1 MSKSK
6 PRYVVYGAGAIGCV
20 TAGLLNRAG
29 SRVICVARP
38 AYAEALTRGITL
50 KEESGETTIYADAV
64 TSVREL
70 SPESDDVALIATKS
84 QATDS
89 AARELFERYGR
100 SLPVV
105 CFQNG
110 ARNEEIAARMFDRVY
125 AGLVFF
131 AAAQLQPDLITFP
144 PGRVVAIGNYPSGID
159 GTASEIAADLTLA
172 GFDAMASAHVMSM
185 KWGKLVANLN
195 NATTAITG
203 YSLEEAMS
211 DLEMRGLMLAV
222 REEGLRVLEAARI
235 EVEPPAG
242 EPSPIRIR
250 KMTENLRRPPKE
262 TKIQDKDREGI
273 RTYSS
278 MWQDLTLGRRSGE
291 AEYLNGEIVAL
302 GNKLGISTPYNTTLL
317 EIVNRMFSEAQGPGI
332 HTPSE
337 LHNIIR
343 TRSKQA

>member
-6 PRYVVYGAGAIGCV
+6 PRYVIFGAGAIGCV

-38 AYAEALTRGITL
+38 AYAEALMRGITL

-64 TSVREL
+64 TSAREL

-89 AARELFERYGR
+89 AVRELFGRYGKTLR
-100 SLPVV
+100 VV

-110 ARNEEIAARMFDRVY
+110 ARNEEVAARMFDKVY

-131 AAAQLQPDLITFP
+131 AAAQLEPDLITFP
-144 PGRVVAIGNYPSGID
+144 PGRVVAIGDYPSGVD
-159 GTASEIAADLTLA
+159 DTASEIAAALTVA
-172 GFDAMASAHVMSM
+172 GFEAMASAHVMSM

-203 YSLEEAMS
+203 YSLEQAMS
-211 DLEMRGLMLAV
+211 DLEMRKLMLEV
-222 REEGLRVLEAARI
+222 REEGLRVLEAAGI

-250 KMTENLRRPPKE
+250 DMTDKLRRPPKE
-262 TKIQDKDREGI
+262 PSKPAREGI
-273 RTYSS
+273 STYSS

-302 GNKLGISTPYNTTLL
+302 GKKLGITTPYNTTLL
-317 EIVNRMFSEAQGPGI
+317 ETVNRMFNEGQRPGI

-337 LHNIIR
+337 LHDIIR

>member
-6 PRYVVYGAGAIGCV
+6 PRYVIFGAGAIGCV
-20 TAGLLNRAG
+20 TAGLLDRAG

-38 AYAEALTRGITL
+38 AYADALTRGITL
-50 KEESGETTIYADAV
+50 KEESGKTTIYADAV
-64 TSVREL
+64 TSAREL

-89 AARELFERYGR
+89 AVKELFERYGNTI
-100 SLPVV
+100 PVV

-110 ARNEEIAARMFDRVY
+110 ARNEEVAARMFDRVY

-131 AAAQLQPDLITFP
+131 AAAQLEPDLITFP
-144 PGRVVAIGNYPSGID
+144 PGRVVAIGNYPSGVD
-159 GTASEIAADLTLA
+159 DRASEIAADLTLA
-172 GFDAMASAHVMSM
+172 GFDATASPHVMSM

-203 YSLEEAMS
+203 YSLEQAMS
-211 DLEMRGLMLAV
+211 DLEMRELMLEV
-222 REEGLRVLEAARI
+222 REEGLRVLEAAGI

-250 KMTENLRRPPKE
+250 AMTDKLRRPPKE
-262 TKIQDKDREGI
+262 KNKPDREGI

-302 GNKLGISTPYNTTLL
+302 GEKMGISTPYNTTLL
-317 EIVNRMFSEAQGPGI
+317 ETVNRMFSEGQKPGI

-337 LHNIIR
+337 LHNVIR
-343 TRSKQA
+343 MRSKQA